1 MNVEVYEI
9 LLRAMRMDRT
19 EIFGSHDSQL
29 PASEPNHAKIPQ
41 IGFVGRDF
49 LPGGDVL
56 LGINPGG
63 GGDAY
68 VRTPEDLRL
77 LPIISTLRSE
87 TASPDLMETAFDQYA
102 KNMQTWNLWRIAK
115 PVLDACGRNQSEV
128 AYLNWCPFR
137 TRNDAM
143 PHAPSMRR
151 CREAYL
157 APLLNKLAPGRVIA
171 LGKKVGTHL
180 QKEPLGGA
188 RRFVVPRTIGDS
200 YLSAD
205 AIEVLEAIR
214 NSGLS
219 AR

>member
-1 MNVEVYEI
+1 MNVDVYEI
-9 LLRAMRMDRT
+9 LLQAMRMDRSD
-19 EIFGSHDSQL
+19 IFGSLDRQL
-29 PASEPNHAKIPQ
+29 PTSEPLDAMIPQ

-68 VRTPEDLRL
+68 VRTPEDSRL
-77 LPIISTLRSE
+77 LPIISTLREES
-87 TASPDLMETAFDQYA
+87 ASPSLMGAVFDQYA
-102 KNMQTWNLWRIAK
+102 KSMQTWNLWRIVK
-115 PVLDACGRNQSEV
+115 PVLDACGRSQSEV

-137 TRNDAM
+137 TRHDAM

-151 CREAYL
+151 CREVYL
-157 APLLNKLAPGRVIA
+157 APLLNKLAPRRVIG
-171 LGKKVGTHL
+171 LGKKVGAHL

-205 AIEVLEAIR
+205 AREILEVIR
-214 NSGLS
+214 STG
-219 AR
+219 R